1 MKGAKAD
8 AMGRRTFSKTLV
20 MFDVDGTLTESFD
33 LDSATYLDALR
44 ETFGFNDVSDDWA
57 GYRNVTDAGILA
69 EVFAARR
76 GRLPTSDETHR
87 MQTCFADMLAAR
99 IDAAG
104 SVRPVAGAAALLS
117 HLSEMPDEY
126 AVAYA
131 SGGWGVTARLKL
143 RSAGLPVNGVPG
155 AFSDDDVS
163 REGIC
168 RAAHRRAEA
177 RYGCELR
184 TVVYVGDG
192 GWDVRTSRQLGYGFI
207 GVGHEGGAAKLRTE
221 GAAEVLHDFQEM
233 AAFFAAV
240 RREAATA
247 SPVSPQCEGTAESAR

>member
-1 MKGAKAD
+1 MVP
-8 AMGRRTFSKTLV
+8 KTLV

-57 GYRNVTDAGILA
+57 SYRNVTDAGILA
-69 EVFAARR
+69 EVFEARL
-76 GRLPTSDETHR
+76 GRLPTSDETRR
-87 MQTCFADMLAAR
+87 MKIRFAALLVAR

-104 SVRPVAGAAALLS
+104 SVRPVAGAAALLAR
-117 HLSEMPDEY
+117 LSETPDEY

-143 RSAGLPVNGVPG
+143 RSAGLPVEGIPG
-155 AFSDDDVS
+155 AFADDDVS

-177 RYGCELR
+177 QHRCELR

-192 GWDVRTSRQLGYGFI
+192 G
-207 GVGHEGGAAKLRTE
+207 VGRADLASIRLRIYR
-221 GAAEVLHDFQEM
+221 GWPRCGCRSL
-233 AAFFAAV
+233 AV
-240 RREAATA
+240 RRRGRG
-247 SPVSPQCEGTAESAR
+247 VARLSGGGGVLRRGSQRGGYGVAGFDSMRGNSGVGALTR